1 MILVPEDPR
10 SRWKMMNL
18 KLLIECISSGVKL
31 PSHVRWTDLE
41 GRFLVT
47 RLVRLHR
54 AVEAVR
60 VVVRGAVVV
69 DARAHRTSPPV
80 DVGALVQRA
89 DGAVHGQLLVVG
101 ADPVPLG
108 VPVGK
113 QPRLM
118 TVIRHCIKKRKKNKT
133 KNKEP
138 YQNTAD
144 LYNHGFL
151 FYQMENSDSTL

>member
-1 MILVPEDPR
+1 
-10 SRWKMMNL
+10 
-18 KLLIECISSGVKL
+18 
-31 PSHVRWTDLE
+31 
-41 GRFLVT
+41 
-47 RLVRLHR
+47 
-54 AVEAVR
+54 
-60 VVVRGAVVV
+60 
-69 DARAHRTSPPV
+69 
-80 DVGALVQRA
+80 
-89 DGAVHGQLLVVG
+89 
-101 ADPVPLG
+101 VPLG